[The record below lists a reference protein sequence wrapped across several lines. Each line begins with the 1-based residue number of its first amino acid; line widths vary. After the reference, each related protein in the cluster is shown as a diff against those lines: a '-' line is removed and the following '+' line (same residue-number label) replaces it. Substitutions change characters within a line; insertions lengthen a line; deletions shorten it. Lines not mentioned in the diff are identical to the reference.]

1 MRPPLDLSEPPLKIT
16 FSFGSEAIEAWEGE
30 TVATALLT
38 SGVIITGVRPMSGRG
53 RGPYCLIGVCHEC
66 LVEIDGLA
74 NQRACMTAVRKN
86 MKVCRQTGPRRLM
99 EEDGSREP

>member
-1 MRPPLDLSEPPLKIT
+1 MRPPYDLPGPSLKV
-16 FSFGSEAIEAWEGE
+16 SFKFEDEAIEACEGE
-30 TVATALLT
+30 TVATALLASGVMITGIRT
-38 SGVIITGVRPMSGRG
+38 SGRT

-74 NQRACMTAVRKN
+74 NQRACITTVRQH
-86 MKVCRQTGPRRLM
+86 MKVRRQTGLRRLT

>member
-1 MRPPLDLSEPPLKIT
+1 MRPPHDLHEPPLRI
-16 FSFGSEAIEAWEGE
+16 SFKFDDEAIEACEGE
-30 TVATALLT
+30 TVATALLGSGVMITGMRT
-38 SGVIITGVRPMSGRG
+38 SGRT

-74 NQRACMTAVRKN
+74 NQRACITTVRQH
-86 MKVCRQTGPRRLM
+86 MKVRRLTGLRRLT